1 MLSEARALPSFSLL
15 SSFSTEH
22 RDGERKSH
30 LQDAFIMYVTVDAL
44 ILLSIDFVKHACT
57 YDDDVRALS
66 PGAGRSFVV
75 VPSSCMQENFMTS
88 QSRWCLKVISASD
101 HRSQSLLRAN
111 HTCIRLINMETTMKS
126 CWVVQVIDNSMVFNP
141 CHRRVRSWRLKRRHL
156 RLRVRTGEAASPL
169 KL

>member
-1 MLSEARALPSFSLL
+1 MLSGAHALLLFSLL

-44 ILLSIDFVKHACT
+44 MLSIDGVKHACT
-57 YDDDVRALS
+57 YDDDVRAFLAQAS
-66 PGAGRSFVV
+66 AGVVSSSFLE
-75 VPSSCMQENFMTS
+75 ENFMTS

-126 CWVVQVIDNSMVFNP
+126 CWVVQVVDNSMVFNP

-156 RLRVRTGEAASPL
+156 QLRVRAGEAASAL